1 MNLHIFEVKNGEH
14 EYTDFCVSS
23 NDILNE
29 KDAISYMYGED
40 TLDREEDV
48 RKGVQYYTFGDS
60 WVGLYKTFTNV
71 SKKEKE
77 VLEKFYVI

>member
-14 EYTDFCVSS
+14 EYTDFCESS

-29 KDAISYMYGED
+29 KDAIAYMYGEE

-60 WVGLYKTFTNV
+60 WVGLYKTFTGLTKN
-71 SKKEKE
+71 EIQ
-77 VLEKFYVI
+77 VLRKFWVI